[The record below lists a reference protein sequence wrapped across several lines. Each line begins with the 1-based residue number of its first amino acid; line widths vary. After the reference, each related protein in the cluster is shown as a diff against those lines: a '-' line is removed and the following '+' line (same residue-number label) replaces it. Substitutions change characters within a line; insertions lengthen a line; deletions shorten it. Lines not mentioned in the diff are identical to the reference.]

1 MLSEVRWADY
11 TLSGSHPGLHGIL
24 AEQPPAADALQPTL
38 RCGFRAQLRRSVDMT
53 SDVKGW
59 EQLFYVRII
68 VFPFAYRKSRSQ

>member
-38 RCGFRAQLRRSVDMT
+38 RCGFRAQLRRSVRPLHIRQRCAR
-53 SDVKGW
+53 V
-59 EQLFYVRII
+59 
-68 VFPFAYRKSRSQ
+68 